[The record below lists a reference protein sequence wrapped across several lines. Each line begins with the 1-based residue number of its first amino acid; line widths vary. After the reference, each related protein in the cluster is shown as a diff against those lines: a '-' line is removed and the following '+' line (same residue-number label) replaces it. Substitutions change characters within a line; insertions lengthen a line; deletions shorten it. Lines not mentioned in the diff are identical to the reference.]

1 MKVLMIS
8 AVLGLA
14 ALAGQA
20 QAQGKFPEKPV
31 TLIVPYA
38 PGGTTDLLGRQLAAE
53 LADIWGQPVVVE
65 NRSGAGSMIGTAH
78 LAQSQ
83 PDGYTLLLN
92 TPAHVTAPA
101 VYDDLPFDP
110 AADITSVAMLSY
122 SPFLMVAGS
131 SVSAETLEELVEE
144 AKSGEM
150 FIATSGLGSSSHFAG
165 ELFASESGSSI
176 DIVHFNGGGE
186 ALSSLMGAHAEL
198 YISSAASSMAA
209 VSGGQV
215 KPIAVLGSERYS
227 KLSDTQATSEAGI
240 EIPDIRIWQG
250 IFGPGG
256 MPDDLVQKI
265 AADVATVLKSEE
277 FLAML
282 DSNYTMPA
290 NVSSAEFSK
299 MVADEMVFWKELAQR
314 RGIKRE

>member
-1 MKVLMIS
+1 MKVLVS
-8 AVLGLA
+8 VVLGLSI
-14 ALAGQA
+14 LTGQA
-20 QAQGKFPEKPV
+20 YAQDKFPEKPV

-53 LADIWGQPVVVE
+53 LAEIWGQPVVVE
-65 NRSGAGSMIGTAH
+65 NRSGAGSMIGTAY
-78 LAQSQ
+78 LAQSN
-83 PDGYTLLLN
+83 PDGYTLLVN

-110 AADITSVAMLSY
+110 ATDVTSVAMLSY

-131 SVSAETLEELVEE
+131 SVKADTLEGLIDE
-144 AKSGEM
+144 AKTGEM

-165 ELFASESGSSI
+165 ELFASESGQSI

-186 ALSSLMGAHAEL
+186 ALSSLMGGHAEL

-215 KPIAVLGSERYS
+215 KPIAVLGAERYA
-227 KLSDTQATSEAGI
+227 KLPDTQATAEVGI
-240 EIPDIRIWQG
+240 ETPDIRIWLG
-250 IFGPGG
+250 LFGPGG
-256 MPDDLVQKI
+256 MPEPLVQKI
-265 AADVATVLKSEE
+265 ASDIEQVLKSEG
-277 FLAML
+277 FLSML

-290 NVSSAEFSK
+290 NVSSAEFSSL
-299 MVADEMVFWKELAQR
+299 VATEMEFWKELAQR
-314 RGIKRE
+314 RGIQPE

>member
-1 MKVLMIS
+1 MKILMIS

-14 ALAGQA
+14 VLAGQA

-78 LAQSQ
+78 LAQSK

-110 AADITSVAMLSY
+110 AAEITSVAMLSY

-131 SVSAETLEELVEE
+131 SVSADTLEELVEE
-144 AKSGEM
+144 ARSGEM

-227 KLSDTQATSEAGI
+227 KLPDTQATSEAGI

-265 AADVATVLKSEE
+265 AADVETVLESQE

-299 MVADEMVFWKELAQR
+299 MVADEMIFWKELAQR